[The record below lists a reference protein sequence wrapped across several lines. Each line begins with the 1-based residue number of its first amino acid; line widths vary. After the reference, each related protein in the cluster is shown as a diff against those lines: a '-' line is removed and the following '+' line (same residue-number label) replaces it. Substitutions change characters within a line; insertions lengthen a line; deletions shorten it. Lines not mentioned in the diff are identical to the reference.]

1 MTLQGREKVIAGVPK
16 RIPSKPSVDA
26 SFCSELA
33 LLFSNRFSHETG
45 TTGTISVTDNYG
57 KAWTDVLTMSADEGS
72 RWKEIDLGGAA
83 GEGTQIE
90 FAYWTSGGFWAID
103 NVWVLCE
110 PSDLSFKAIQNTTSQ
125 GEILM
130 VTNTGMVDLGVNS
143 VNIAGPDASQFLILD
158 ENYAGN
164 GGAIGEL

>member
-1 MTLQGREKVIAGVPK
+1 
-16 RIPSKPSVDA
+16 
-26 SFCSELA
+26 
-33 LLFSNRFSHETG
+33 
-45 TTGTISVTDNYG
+45 
-57 KAWTDVLTMSADEGS
+57 
-72 RWKEIDLGGAA
+72 LGGAA